1 MDKEAA
7 GGGQGIDILG
17 SEMCEL
23 AAAATAGCAVWF

>member
-17 SEMCEL
+17 SEVCKL
-23 AAAATAGCAVWF
+23 AAATAGWAVWF